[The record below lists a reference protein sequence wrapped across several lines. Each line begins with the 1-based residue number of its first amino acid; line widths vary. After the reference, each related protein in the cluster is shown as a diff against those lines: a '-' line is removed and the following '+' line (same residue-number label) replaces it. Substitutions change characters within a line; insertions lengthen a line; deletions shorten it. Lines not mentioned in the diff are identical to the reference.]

1 MAAQSQRL
9 LYLDRKT
16 VESLEVTMAQVVQA
30 VDAGFKLK
38 GRGETEM
45 PAKIGVHSAPD
56 SFLHAMP
63 AYIKGADVV
72 GIKWVGGYPANP
84 SNALPYITGLL
95 VLNDTKT
102 GLPIALMDC
111 AWITAMRTGA
121 SAAVAAKYL
130 ARPDSTTAAFV
141 GCGVQARTSL
151 RALVEVLPDLREIQC
166 FDVHEAAVKQ
176 FIAEMGGLFPN
187 LLFTPCPS
195 AQEAVRE
202 ADVVVTAI
210 PIVTDP
216 KPMLDAGLL
225 KEGGLAVA
233 LDFDSAWTG
242 AAMRECR
249 FVTDDTGQ
257 LHEIKSHGV
266 YFKDIPKKVD
276 ADLGELAAGSKPGRS
291 SATERI
297 FAMNMGIAIDDMM
310 TAKILY
316 QQAVKMNK
324 GLWLDL

>member
-1 MAAQSQRL
+1 MAAPSQRL

-16 VESLEVTMAQVVQA
+16 VESLEVTMKQVVLA
-30 VDAGFKLK
+30 VDEGFKLK

-63 AYIKGADVV
+63 AYVKGADVV

-95 VLNDTKT
+95 VLNDTHT
-102 GLPIALMDC
+102 GLPLALMDC

-151 RALVEVLPDLREIQC
+151 RALVEVLKDLREIQC
-166 FDVHEAAVKQ
+166 FDLHEAAVKK
-176 FIAEMGGLFPN
+176 FIAEMGALFPS
-187 LLFTPCPS
+187 LLFSPCRS

-202 ADVVVTAI
+202 ADVAVTAI
-210 PIVTDP
+210 PIVTEP
-216 KPMLDAGLL
+216 KPMLEAGLL
-225 KEGGLAVA
+225 KAGGLAVS

-242 AAMRECR
+242 AAMRECT
-249 FVTDDTGQ
+249 FTTDDAGQ

-266 YFKDIPKKVD
+266 YFKDIPQKLH
-276 ADLGELAAGSKPGRS
+276 ADLGELAAGTKPGRS
-291 SATERI
+291 SAIERI

-316 QQAVKMNK
+316 QQALKMNK

>member
-1 MAAQSQRL
+1 M
-9 LYLDRKT
+9 LYLDRKA
-16 VESLEVTMAQVVQA
+16 VEGLGVTMKQVVPA
-30 VDAGFKLK
+30 VDEGFKLK

-45 PAKIGVHSAPD
+45 PAKIGVHSAQD

-63 AYIKGADVV
+63 AYVKGADVV
-72 GIKWVGGYPANP
+72 GMKWVGGYPANTA
-84 SNALPYITGLL
+84 NGLPYITGLL
-95 VLNDTKT
+95 TLNDAKT
-102 GLPIALMDC
+102 GLPIAVMDC

-121 SAAVAAKYL
+121 SAGVAAKYL
-130 ARPDSTTAAFV
+130 ARPGSTSAGFV

-151 RALVEVLPDLREIQC
+151 RALVEVLADLREIRC
-166 FDVHEAAVKQ
+166 FDVYPAAIEK
-176 FIAEMGGLFPN
+176 FIAEMGALFPE
-187 LLFTPCPS
+187 LRFTTAGS
-195 AQEAVRE
+195 AQEAVHE
-202 ADVVVTAI
+202 MDVVVTAI

-225 KEGGLAVA
+225 KAGGLAVS
-233 LDFDSAWTG
+233 LDYDSAWTG

-249 FVTDDTGQ
+249 FTTDDLTQ
-257 LHEIKSHGV
+257 LMETKGHGV

-276 ADLGELAAGSKPGRS
+276 ADLGELAAGTKPGRTNP
-291 SATERI
+291 TERI

-316 QQAVKMNK
+316 QQAVRMNR